1 MNRRLLILILILFL
15 SLLVGCSSIQK
26 DISNLFINI
35 EKSRSDLTYQT
46 VSVEGKD
53 AAYLERKG
61 TGESIVFL
69 HGFSADK
76 NNWIRFVRYL
86 PKKYHVLAIDMPGHG
101 DNIQN
106 DVQKYDPTSLSLGV
120 GKIIDAIGLDRFH
133 IAGNS
138 LGGLVSKIYAFR
150 HPDKIIT
157 IGLFDSAGVI
167 SSEPGE
173 FFKGLEKGYN
183 PFDVKTREDY
193 DVLKAY
199 AFHNQPFIP
208 WPVDAVMARERI
220 KRNDFNQKIFN
231 DVIQQKALL
240 NPDFQNEM
248 VSHLTMPVIV
258 IWGDKDR
265 ILHVSSVEVYRQ
277 YIQNLEVVILKD
289 CGHMPMIERPEE
301 TAKYYTNFISKY

>member
-1 MNRRLLILILILFL
+1 MNRRLLIFILILFS
-15 SLLVGCSSIQK
+15 SLLAGCASIQK

-46 VSVEGKD
+46 VLVEGKD

-61 TGESIVFL
+61 TGEAIVFL

-101 DNIQN
+101 DNIQY
-106 DVQKYDPTSLSLGV
+106 DVQKYDPISLSLGV

-133 IAGNS
+133 VAGNS
-138 LGGLVSKIYAFR
+138 LGGLVSKIYAIR

-157 IGLFDSAGVI
+157 LGLFDSAGVI
-167 SSEPGE
+167 SSVPSE

-277 YIQNLEVVILKD
+277 YIQNLETVTLKD
-289 CGHMPMIERPEE
+289 CGHMPMLERPEE